1 MINSTDPVIAEINA
15 YLSNK
20 WGLKA
25 TADSDMD
32 GVVDSDTYPVDAAKS
47 IDVPDFSD
55 AVTAEIGAASGVE
68 AIEGNLAL
76 WFDASN
82 ADSIEKMLI
91 IELVNGKT
99 YGNDHHISQDT
110 ADDRPLLVDKIIN
123 NKAIFN
129 FIMMAVSISPTNT
142 GETLNTLFFV
152 YWPDNEISNTTNDPN
167 SSYSGIRF

>member
-1 MINSTDPVIAEINA
+1 MIAEINA

-25 TADSDMD
+25 TVDSDMD
-32 GVVDSDTYPVDAAKS
+32 GVVDASRSDTYPVDAAKS

-82 ADSIEKMLI
+82 ADSIEKC
-91 IELVNGKT
+91 
-99 YGNDHHISQDT
+99 
-110 ADDRPLLVDKIIN
+110 
-123 NKAIFN
+123 
-129 FIMMAVSISPTNT
+129 
-142 GETLNTLFFV
+142 
-152 YWPDNEISNTTNDPN
+152 
-167 SSYSGIRF
+167 